1 MKARPRLTHPDRL
14 LFPGITKEAVAAY
27 YESVAEHMLP
37 FLKDRPLVMQ
47 RFPEG
52 IEGPSFYQKNAAE
65 YFPDWIQQV
74 KVPKHGGS
82 VRHVLCNDL
91 DTLIYLVNQACITF
105 HIWPSRTDRLL
116 YPDLM
121 IFDLD
126 PQNEDDPASVRRG
139 TLQLRDLLREL
150 GLVSFVQTSGS
161 RGYHLYVPLERS
173 RDFESVGD
181 FALRVANL
189 LVAREPDR
197 YTTEFHKAKR
207 GTRIFIDT
215 LRNAYAQ
222 TAVAPYSLR
231 PKPGAPAATPLEWE
245 ELEREQVDPTDFN
258 LSNMAQRLQLKGAAW
273 QKLFGKPQTLDPG
286 ALEALAPQR

>member
-1 MKARPRLTHPDRL
+1 MKARPRLTHPDRV

-27 YESVAEHMLP
+27 YESVVEHMLP

-52 IEGPSFYQKNAAE
+52 IEGPGFYQKNAAE
-65 YFPDWIQQV
+65 YFPDWIHQV

-91 DTLIYLVNQACITF
+91 DTLIYLVNQASITF

-126 PQNEDDPASVRRG
+126 PQNEDDPASVRHG
-139 TLQLRDLLREL
+139 ALQLRDLLREL
-150 GLVSFVQTSGS
+150 DLVSFVQTSGS
-161 RGYHLYVPLERS
+161 RGYHLYVPLDRS

-189 LVAREPDR
+189 LTAREPDR

-207 GTRIFIDT
+207 GSRIFIDT

-258 LSNMAQRLQLKGAAW
+258 LSNMAQRLQSKGAAW
-273 QKLFGKPQTLDPG
+273 QKLFSKPQTLDPG